1 MNVPLGVLMLSPH
14 ALRFAPLP
22 SLLLLG
28 ALLGACSDDAGHAT
42 PPTGTTGSAG
52 SAAGGTA
59 TGGAGGSAGNGGA
72 GSANATA
79 GSGGTNT
86 GGGAAGAGT
95 AGEAPRVPYSL
106 ELEPLGAE
114 TPCPLTADGRALVV
128 TVKNSGTTP
137 TPPLQVVLATANG
150 GPSAGTELASV
161 APGAS
166 QELELLRGP
175 AAGFRESWD
184 YEVKVDGGDAG
195 AQRLGGTCDNELRAR
210 ARAGMQVLQGYYDQA
225 SGLYNGNEWW
235 RGANMLE
242 DAIDFSRELGDGR
255 YLDTIDN
262 TFEKNK
268 ESGFINE
275 YYDDEGWWAL
285 AWVRAY
291 DLTHDPKYLSMAKAI
306 FDDIKASWDP
316 NHCGG
321 GVYWK
326 KETEAKTSISNELF
340 IVLAARLHLRTPG
353 DTGPNSYLDWAQ
365 RSWAW
370 FEASGLIGANHQVID
385 GLDFDTCGPGWD
397 AAFTYNQG
405 VILGGLVDLWRATG
419 DGSLLDSATQIADAT
434 IELQTTPDGV
444 LIEAECDPK
453 CGSGDGTTFKGVF
466 ARNVAYL
473 YEATALPR
481 YRAFLLRQSDA
492 IWQKNRSAMNQLGLN
507 WQGPFDQADAARQ
520 AAALDAVIGGVRAGD
535 MNLAIA
541 GAAEG
546 SGSCTA
552 AEAADRAVDGN
563 ARSKWCAPG
572 SGGQTLSI
580 DLGQP
585 RNVTGFVVRHA
596 ESQGE
601 DPAWNTSAFEI
612 GVSEDGAS
620 WTDVVTVTGNTT
632 AVTTHYVPLVAAR
645 HVRLHVSQAESSPAG
660 GAARIFELEVLGVDR
675 AAP

>member
-1 MNVPLGVLMLSPH
+1 MPSH
-14 ALRFAPLP
+14 YSLRFVGL
-22 SLLLLG
+22 SFFLIG
-28 ALLGACSDDAGHAT
+28 SLLGACSDKSGSAT
-42 PPTGTTGSAG
+42 PPAGTAGSAG
-52 SAAGGTA
+52 ATVGETSTAGAG
-59 TGGAGGSAGNGGA
+59 GGSAGNGVSG
-72 GSANATA
+72 GGNATG
-79 GSGGTNT
+79 GSGGNT

-114 TPCPLTADGRALVV
+114 TSCPLTADERAVVV
-128 TVKNSGTTP
+128 TVKNTGTTSS
-137 TPPLQVVLATANG
+137 PPLQVMLATANG
-150 GPSAGTELASV
+150 GPAAGTELASL

-166 QELELLRGP
+166 QELELPRGP

-195 AQRLGGTCDNELRAR
+195 SQQLSGTCQNELRTR
-210 ARAGMQVLQGYYDQA
+210 ARAGMEVLQGYYDQA

-242 DAIDFSRELGDGR
+242 DAIDFSRELGDSR

-268 ESGFINE
+268 GSNFINE

-291 DLTHDPKYLSMAKAI
+291 DLTHDPKYLSMAKVI

-326 KETEAKTSISNELF
+326 KNTEAKTSISNELF

-370 FEASGLIGANHQVID
+370 FKASGLIGKNHQVID
-385 GLDFDTCGPGWD
+385 GLDFDSCGPGWD

-405 VILGGLVDLWRATG
+405 VILGALVDLWRATG
-419 DGSLLDSATQIADAT
+419 DASLLDTAAQIADAT
-434 IELQTTPDGV
+434 IELQTNADGV

-453 CGSGDGTTFKGVF
+453 CGGGDGTTFKGVF

-481 YRAFLLRQSDA
+481 YRDFLLRQSDA
-492 IWQKNRSAMNQLGLN
+492 VWQKNRSAMNQLGLN

-520 AAALDAVIGGVRAGD
+520 AAALDAVIGAVRAGD

-541 GAAEG
+541 SAAEG
-546 SGSCTA
+546 SDSCTA
-552 AEAADRAVDGN
+552 AEAANRAVDGN

-572 SGGQTLSI
+572 AGGQTLTV
-580 DLGQP
+580 DLGTP

-601 DPAWNTSAFEI
+601 NPAWNTSAFEI
-612 GVSEDGAS
+612 GVSDDGAT
-620 WTDVVTVTGNTT
+620 WTDVVKVAGNT
-632 AVTTHYVPLVAAR
+632 AGVTTHYVPLIATR
-645 HVRLHVSQAESSPAG
+645 HVRLHVTQAESTPTG
-660 GAARIFELEVLGVDR
+660 GAARIFELEVLGIDR